1 MSGAAQFGSARRKG
15 KEQEER
21 ERDGGCPYEIA
32 LLGII
37 KASKVPSLLIPFAV
51 FFFIFYTLRLV
62 QSQTSGESSGWVRYM
77 KDARHEHKRAVAA
90 TCSLLPLSF
99 FKFF

>member
-51 FFFIFYTLRLV
+51 FFFIHCGLCRV
-62 QSQTSGESSGWVRYM
+62 RRVESRVVGS
-77 KDARHEHKRAVAA
+77 AI
-90 TCSLLPLSF
+90 
-99 FKFF
+99 